1 MRKHL
6 LRSCVT
12 SLLLSFYLVP
22 THARHTIFAYF
33 REIINIHGICVHL
46 ISKNMLDS
54 KVLFTNHLTRVMMG
68 FQYFTR
74 LATCRI
80 ETGASLVCIKLCIDV
95 LRHGQGCS
103 SEGNA
108 TLVRSKHSVY

>member
-22 THARHTIFAYF
+22 THARHTIFAYY
-33 REIINIHGICVHL
+33 REIINIHGICVYL

-68 FQYFTR
+68 FQYFQDWQLAELR
-74 LATCRI
+74 LEQALF
-80 ETGASLVCIKLCIDV
+80 ASIFAL
-95 LRHGQGCS
+95 
-103 SEGNA
+103 
-108 TLVRSKHSVY
+108 TY